1 VLIGGVAFT
10 FLVASFC
17 IGTAACESAAK
28 FSANLA
34 VKTATTLCAPVV
46 YDGDTNHFFVPAI
59 AFEAPAG
66 ISSTVA
72 IDALNR
78 DQPRKALAGKDRA
91 ILGSDHRR
99 PYPTLLIKPWR
110 AVGGALGRFIQVVA
124 VILRKEIRRCGG
136 DKKLRLTS
144 PLLVAAMRRN
154 SDLAARRRA

>member
-10 FLVASFC
+10 FLVASFG

-34 VKTATTLCAPVV
+34 VKTATTLCAPVF

-72 IDALNR
+72 LDALNR
-78 DQPRKALAGKDRA
+78 DQPRKALASKDRA
-91 ILGSDHRR
+91 ILGSGHRR
-99 PYPTLLIKPWR
+99 PYRTLLIKPWR
-110 AVGGALGRFIQVVA
+110 AVERGASGRSFKPVA
-124 VILRKEIRRCGG
+124 VTVTRKFRRLRFWGRELAR
-136 DKKLRLTS
+136 LR
-144 PLLVAAMRRN
+144 
-154 SDLAARRRA
+154 